1 MLVAVCCSVLVYLF
15 FNKFIRSPTG
25 LRAGVLPPRFCD
37 TTETRGRPAF
47 SVCGGRETASL
58 HLRSV
63 GLNEFQSHFFRL
75 ISQIAK
81 DLNLFRTPKTQMTQL
96 TLIPFSIF
104 SRKPRI
110 PHLSWRAENRP
121 ELQAAMARPADE
133 AAKWRIRVDRIQ
145 VTWPTV
151 VFVGLKWWFSVFEI
165 SVVWF
170 AFCFLL
176 VGCCLDFPCDNTVV
190 FNHLDWDDVGWGGMQ
205 LVIYIW
211 LFHCLIPTTTTAMIH
226 GGWAKDPESLTSPL
240 REETSLF
247 QWTGLLIL
255 ADSWW

>member
-81 DLNLFRTPKTQMTQL
+81 DLTFSVRRKPKWLNGLWFHFQFSAVNPGFPTSHDEQKIVPSSKQQWLDRPMKRPNGESVSTASRWHADSCFCWFEVMVFCFWNICCLVCLLFFIGWLLFR
-96 TLIPFSIF
+96 FS
-104 SRKPRI
+104 
-110 PHLSWRAENRP
+110 LW
-121 ELQAAMARPADE
+121 
-133 AAKWRIRVDRIQ
+133 
-145 VTWPTV
+145 
-151 VFVGLKWWFSVFEI
+151 
-165 SVVWF
+165 
-170 AFCFLL
+170 
-176 VGCCLDFPCDNTVV
+176 
-190 FNHLDWDDVGWGGMQ
+190 
-205 LVIYIW
+205 
-211 LFHCLIPTTTTAMIH
+211 
-226 GGWAKDPESLTSPL
+226 
-240 REETSLF
+240 
-247 QWTGLLIL
+247 
-255 ADSWW
+255 